1 VADHPPRSFVYS
13 FIWTDLATTISH
25 ERLSNFDET
34 YREYSTAPTDYL
46 NRFWRSM
53 VKVTAGRRLRG
64 DKDIY
69 INAGVSKSIFRV
81 ETVLP
86 RRLGY
91 KFVIKH

>member
-1 VADHPPRSFVYS
+1 
-13 FIWTDLATTISH
+13 
-25 ERLSNFDET
+25 
-34 YREYSTAPTDYL
+34 
-46 NRFWRSM
+46 M